1 MNNFMTC
8 DLCDAHEA
16 DTSGAFRVLP
26 DVFKS
31 YGGVAKFCG
40 PVVTLR
46 CPEDNSRVREAVNS
60 SGLVDTPLGKLG
72 AVVVVDGGASVRRA
86 LVGGNLAMAAAKNG
100 WAGMVVNGSVRDIA
114 ELQAAQVGIRAL
126 ALCPMRTEK
135 RGEGQRDVA
144 VQIQDVW
151 VRPGDWLYADAD
163 GIAISSAALHSL

>member
-46 CPEDNSRVREAVNS
+46 CPEDNSSVREAVTS
-60 SGLVDTPLGKLG
+60 SGLIDTPQGKIG
-72 AVVVVDGGASVRRA
+72 AVLVVDGSASVRRA

-100 WAGMVVNGSVRDIA
+100 WVGIVVNGAVRDVE
-114 ELQAAQVGIRAL
+114 ELQAVQLGIRAL

-135 RGEGQRDVA
+135 RGEGQRGVA
-144 VQIQDVW
+144 VQIQGTW
-151 VRPGDWLYADAD
+151 VRPGDWLYADD
-163 GIAISSAALHSL
+163 NGIIVSIFAMHTL